1 MNQPALQTVY
11 QAVIMAKLLYVA
23 PAWWGF
29 SISTTSDRNRIAGFV
44 RRSGFCEAG
53 LAEISTLVDD
63 AEDKLFHKI
72 LNDTNHVLF
81 QLLSDQCGELTYSLR
96 KRPHDRLLTQR
107 TSRVSDCN
115 FITVNFFET
124 VSSYFSCNFY

>member
-81 QLLSDQCGELTYSLR
+81 QLLSDQLWWTDL
-96 KRPHDRLLTQR
+96 
-107 TSRVSDCN
+107 
-115 FITVNFFET
+115 
-124 VSSYFSCNFY
+124 